1 MKKEIKFSSSVKRR
15 VFLQIIAIGF
25 IMPMTA
31 WAQSVTIA
39 VDASQN
45 KRLIS
50 PYIYGK
56 NEGFDQ
62 GTPLQLFK
70 DAGLR
75 FARMNRGNNASAYN
89 WRAKV
94 DVHPDWMNNVYGV
107 DWDVYAQTVKDNF
120 PGMQGM
126 FAFQLLGRVAT
137 TDQYNFG
144 DWAYMQAH
152 PGWSGFGQ
160 NLAGGGTPDPAGGS
174 KALVDGNIDLFSK
187 PWPADSSVAII
198 NHWFGT
204 CLLYTSPSP

>member
-1 MKKEIKFSSSVKRR
+1 MKKQFTLRKLLLVSF
-15 VFLQIIAIGF
+15 AIGLL
-25 IMPMTA
+25 MSTNA

-39 VDASQN
+39 VDATLN

-62 GTPLQLFK
+62 GNPLQLFK

-89 WRAKV
+89 WRAKL

-107 DWDVYAQTVKDNF
+107 DWDAYAQTVKDNF

-137 TDQYNFG
+137 TDQNNFG

-152 PGWSGFGQ
+152 PSWNGFGQ
-160 NLAGGGTPDPAGGS
+160 NLAGGGTPDPAGGN
-174 KALVDGNIDLFSK
+174 KALV
-187 PWPADSSVAII
+187 
-198 NHWFGT
+198 
-204 CLLYTSPSP
+204 